1 MKRSVLPIWA
11 SAAGAL
17 ALAWSQPAHAQS
29 EVVFRVSCMDDTAIR
44 LCDPIVNPNT
54 MDDTKNWGLYKI
66 SNGNLVTSPPQD
78 YAIDLGTTAENIP
91 TPPLPNSGA
100 PAGTAYGTRFHYNPN
115 PSPNGSASTV
125 TTGMAF
131 TGAGFFPV
139 NDQAFRLNYGDP
151 ALGKSVVGT
160 DNSFTRGLE
169 FSFNKIQ
176 GGQPIS
182 LSGPCYLCNQ
192 SFTADGPG
200 RLFGTG
206 VFQGTRNPDGSVLN
220 GKYSYYSAPG
230 AITFSGG
237 SKGLI
242 AFDGSVTIKSG
253 IVTATEGNIKI
264 SSDAQVGVPTPLPIL
279 GGGIALGWSRR
290 LRRRLR
296 MAAESR

>member
-29 EVVFRVSCMDDTAIR
+29 TVVFGVSCMDDTATR

-66 SNGNLVTSPPQD
+66 ASGNLVTSPPQD

-151 ALGKSVVGT
+151 FLGKNIVGT
-160 DNSFTRGLE
+160 DDDFTRALE
-169 FSFNKIQ
+169 FSFNTIQ
-176 GGQPIS
+176 GGQPIA

-200 RLFGTG
+200 RLFG
-206 VFQGTRNPDGSVLN
+206 VGTFEGSRDGGGNVVDGIYRYIS
-220 GKYSYYSAPG
+220 SPG

-237 SKGLI
+237 STGLI
-242 AFDGSVTIKSG
+242 SFDGSVTIKSG
-253 IVTATEGNIKI
+253 IVTATVGQIKI
-264 SSDAQVGVPTPLPIL
+264 SSNAQVGVPTPLPIL